1 MKYRTVGLL
10 AFFLLLSV
18 SIAAAQN
25 AVDEVE
31 IYAWTNKASYQPG
44 DRGKLYITIKND
56 RSDAITIYNIT
67 VIFPW
72 HSYVKDHWEGN
83 ITIKDIDEAIPGG
96 GKTYS
101 TEVEFSVPNDGRAL
115 WSGVAR
121 AAEINVMTDAL
132 PWPYLGHADIPI
144 ALPTTSPA
152 TNNLL
157 IILIAIVLV
166 CTGGIIA
173 MVYWAMK
180 SMTRP

>member
-1 MKYRTVGLL
+1 MKYRIVGLL

-18 SIAAAQN
+18 SVTAALP
-25 AVDEVE
+25 EVE
-31 IYAWTNKASYQPG
+31 IYAWTNRASYQPG

-56 RSDAITIYNIT
+56 RDDAITIYNIT

-72 HSYVKDHWEGN
+72 YTYVKDHWDGN

-101 TEVEFSVPNDGRAL
+101 TEVEFSVPNDGRAAGG
-115 WSGVAR
+115 SAY
-121 AAEINVMTDAL
+121 INVMTDARSL
-132 PWPYLGHADIPI
+132 PYSGSANIPV
-144 ALPTTSPA
+144 AWPTTSPA
-152 TNNLL
+152 TNNLI

-180 SMTRP
+180 SMARPQIARPPL